1 MKEFNKVNLA
11 ILPTPLQLMPNLTEV
26 LGTGDL
32 YIKRDD
38 LTTVGLSGNK
48 IRKLEYLLAE
58 AKAQGATTLLTYGG
72 AQTNHGRLTVAAA
85 TKAKMKSILI
95 LSGPEPE
102 YFSGNLVLDKLMG
115 ADLYFTEGDKAEKAK
130 EVIQAYQ
137 AAGEKVYEIPM
148 GGSNELGALGYFYMV
163 EELKAQFEEMGIS
176 PKFLI
181 AGVGSVGTF
190 AGLWLGI
197 RHFGLDLELVPISV
211 TPEAFFTE
219 EEAADYINRTSEF
232 LGLTQ
237 HCQKEELKWI
247 YGDGEQSYAGI
258 GYNQP
263 DRQTQ
268 EAIRLLA
275 RTEAI
280 FTDPCYSG
288 KVFHGFVD
296 TCKKHLSTEES
307 AVFLHTGG
315 VPGLW
320 TKEHLDHMQTM
331 LKE

>member
-1 MKEFNKVNLA
+1 MKEFEKVDLA
-11 ILPTPLQLMPNLTEV
+11 VLPTPLQLMPNLTEV

-58 AKAQGATTLLTYGG
+58 AKAQGATVLLTYGG

-85 TKAKMKSILI
+85 TKAGLKSILI

-102 YFSGNLVLDKLMG
+102 YYSGNLVLDKLMG

-130 EVIQAYQ
+130 EVIKAYE
-137 AAGEKVYEIPM
+137 AAGDKVYEIPM
-148 GGSNELGALGYFYMV
+148 GGSNELGAVGYFHMV
-163 EELKAQFEEMGIS
+163 GELKKQFDEMGIA
-176 PKFLI
+176 PKYLVI
-181 AGVGSVGTF
+181 GIGSVGTF
-190 AGLWLGI
+190 VGIWLGI
-197 RHFGLDLELVPISV
+197 KYFGLELEMIPISIK
-211 TPEAFFTE
+211 PEPFLTE
-219 EEAADYINRTSEF
+219 AEAADYINRTSEF
-232 LGLTQ
+232 MGLDIR
-237 HCQKEELKWI
+237 CDEADLEWL
-247 YGDGEQSYAGI
+247 YEDGNECFAGV

-263 DRQTQ
+263 DCQTQ

-275 RTEAI
+275 STEAI

-288 KVFHGFVD
+288 KVFHGFVE
-296 TCKKHLSTEES
+296 TCKKCLSKDES

-320 TKEHLDHMQTM
+320 TKEHLDHMQAM
-331 LKE
+331 IKE

>member
-1 MKEFNKVNLA
+1 MKTFEKVDLA
-11 ILPTPLQLMPNLTEV
+11 VLPTPLQVMPNLTEA

-85 TKAKMKSILI
+85 TKAKLKSILI
-95 LSGPEPE
+95 LSGPEPD
-102 YFSGNLVLDKLMG
+102 YLSGNLVLDKLMG
-115 ADLYFTEGDKAEKAK
+115 ADLYFTEGDKAEKAQ
-130 EVIQAYQ
+130 EVIRAYE

-148 GGSNELGALGYFYMV
+148 GGSNELGAVGYFHMV
-163 EELKAQFEEMGIS
+163 GELKKQFEEMDIA
-176 PKFLI
+176 PKYL
-181 AGVGSVGTF
+181 AVGVGSVGTF
-190 AGLWLGI
+190 AGIWLGI
-197 RHFGLDLELVPISV
+197 QYFGLELEIIPISIK
-211 TPEAFFTE
+211 PEPFLTE
-219 EEAADYINRTSEF
+219 AEAADYINRTSEF
-232 LGLTQ
+232 MGLDI
-237 HCQKEELKWI
+237 HCRKGDLEWLYE
-247 YGDGEQSYAGI
+247 YGDECFAGV

-268 EAIRLLA
+268 EAIKLLA
-275 RTEAI
+275 GTEAI

-288 KVFHGFVD
+288 KVFHGFVE
-296 TCKKHLSTEES
+296 TCKKHLPQGES

-320 TKEHLDHMQTM
+320 TKEHLDHMQAM